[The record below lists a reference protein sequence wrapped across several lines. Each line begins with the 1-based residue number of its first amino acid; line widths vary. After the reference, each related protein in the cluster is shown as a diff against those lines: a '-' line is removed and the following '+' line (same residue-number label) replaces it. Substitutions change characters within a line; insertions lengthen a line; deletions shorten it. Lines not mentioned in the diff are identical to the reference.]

1 MTKEKQIKLRSKMK
15 YLYNPM
21 ENAAD
26 LAVKERCMGRK
37 LGNVGE
43 VSESQGEMYG
53 IACSKPRH

>member
-1 MTKEKQIKLRSKMK
+1 MTKGKKMKVSSKMK
-15 YLYNPM
+15 YNCK
-21 ENAAD
+21 ENGGN

>member
-1 MTKEKQIKLRSKMK
+1 VRNRKKCDAKENSA
-15 YLYNPM
+15 N
-21 ENAAD
+21 

-43 VSESQGEMYG
+43 VSESQGEIHG

>member
-1 MTKEKQIKLRSKMK
+1 MK
-15 YLYNPM
+15 YNSK
-21 ENAAD
+21 ENAAN
-26 LAVKERCMGRK
+26 LAVKERCMGTK

>member
-1 MTKEKQIKLRSKMK
+1 LTKERQINVRSKMK
-15 YLYNPM
+15 YNSK
-21 ENAAD
+21 ENAD
-26 LAVKERCMGRK
+26 KLAVKERCMGRK

>member
-1 MTKEKQIKLRSKMK
+1 MKMTKEKQIKLRSKMK
-15 YLYNPM
+15 YNSK
-21 ENAAD
+21 ENAAN